1 MYKTIAESIRKIVS
15 GIRELGVMPEIRI
28 PKNIFQMFGYL
39 PNFFIFVSLWNTL
52 LIQSIDQL
60 VDDLENKDCSN
71 QQQLKKIRPDAD
83 LVHNDGFYLFN
94 IQVHRV
100 MILIE
105 FEDDGEATIVWC
117 GSHDEYETTFKNNKS
132 TIRKWLNNQGL
143 IN

>member
-1 MYKTIAESIRKIVS
+1 VVFKRKFVLQNRQLSLAANRQVS
-15 GIRELGVMPEIRI
+15 CLSYVFQ
-28 PKNIFQMFGYL
+28 KIFFKCSDIYRTFL
-39 PNFFIFVSLWNTL
+39 SLYSYGNTL

-105 FEDDGEATIVWC
+105 FEDDGEAT
-117 GSHDEYETTFKNNKS
+117 TTKA
-132 TIRKWLNNQGL
+132 Q
-143 IN
+143 

>member
-1 MYKTIAESIRKIVS
+1 MEITGKSKLEKLRRKNR
-15 GIRELGVMPEIRI
+15 G
-28 PKNIFQMFGYL
+28 N
-39 PNFFIFVSLWNTL
+39 NL
-52 LIQSIDQL
+52 LSQAIDQL
-60 VDDLENKDCSN
+60 VDDLENRDCSN

-83 LVHNDGFYLFN
+83 LVHNDGFYIFN

-105 FEDDGEATIVWC
+105 FEDNGEATIIWC

-132 TIRKWLNNQGL
+132 TIKKWLNNQGL